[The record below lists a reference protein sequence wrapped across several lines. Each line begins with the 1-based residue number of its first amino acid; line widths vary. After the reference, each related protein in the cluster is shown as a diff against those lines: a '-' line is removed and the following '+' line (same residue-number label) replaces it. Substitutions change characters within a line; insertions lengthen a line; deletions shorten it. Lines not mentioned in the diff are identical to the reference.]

1 MFEQPKEGPVVMIGP
16 GTGVVPFIG
25 FLETWNLKPHSAP
38 TYLYFGCR
46 KNDSDFIFK
55 DFLNSA
61 KEKGL
66 LTELKVAFSRD
77 EHKKQYV

>member
-1 MFEQPKEGPVVMIGP
+1 MFEMPKEGPVVMVGP

-25 FLETWNLKPHSAP
+25 FLESWNIKPHSDP

-46 KNDSDFIFK
+46 REDSDFIFREV
-55 DFLNSA
+55 LEEA

-66 LTELKVAFSRD
+66 LS
-77 EHKKQYV
+77 